1 MTNTINEKKCSMVA
15 NETTIHPSRN
25 ILKVTNYRSKYGL
38 QHGGIYSHRTFKGP
52 KITSV
57 KQLKQN
63 TKRSSL
69 YKKRETV
76 MNHTNIQQPLN
87 FQQQG
92 SGLGTGA

>member
-1 MTNTINEKKCSMVA
+1 MVA

-76 MNHTNIQQPLN
+76 MNPHQHTTTTE
-87 FQQQG
+87 QQG

>member
-1 MTNTINEKKCSMVA
+1 MNVPYIDNLILKFYSRFFPPLITNTINEKKCSMVA

-38 QHGGIYSHRTFKGP
+38 QHGGIFKGP

-69 YKKRETV
+69 YKKNEK
-76 MNHTNIQQPLN
+76 QL
-87 FQQQG
+87 
-92 SGLGTGA
+92 